1 MNLSETLIGQNMNT
15 HPDCLGVYI
24 GIDEIYVA
32 QTSKKDSGI
41 VLESLVR
48 VPIHSVDK
56 SNLKPLDLNETFFS
70 MDNWV
75 ETLKKVITRKK
86 WKTNRVVISLAPAF
100 CLLRHFVIPAAIERK
115 MWKSSIPLQARKYI
129 HFPFEKA
136 EYAYHVYEF
145 ETAATKQ
152 KRLGVVFALTT
163 KLIIER
169 LQKGLK
175 SIGLELISVEPS
187 SLSMGRAFNDSDK
200 EAVGQG
206 GRIYS
211 FFGKD
216 MASFVFLNENAPV
229 LLRDVEIS
237 GSLPAERRRFEITN
251 CTEFIAKQLEKD
263 PFDEA
268 VIVGQEVDQWIP
280 ALEADSKKPVRKW
293 NLSEVYGID
302 TRSAGEISAIGGSIK
317 FYDHKTPDID
327 FTKGNRLSEYEF
339 NASLTA
345 WKVAAV
351 AVVIIL
357 LLIGKNFLGVKK
369 AEKELRQLQATNTQT
384 IADFAGLTA
393 SQIQA
398 NLGKMKT
405 QNSNLQAMDSYD
417 KVITP
422 LLVELVDTIP
432 QGIWITK
439 FSYSDQFPAKG
450 SGETRSIVME
460 GAIET
465 GKDGRADIALA
476 NRFKDDLLAKPLFQ
490 AICANKEE
498 AVRFKTFAGTAGGGG
513 GNTSSGGDDDKDQN
527 ALKQTTFVLNCS
539 SNEGG
544 RTYGR

>member
-1 MNLSETLIGQNMNT
+1 MTLSESLIGQNMNA
-15 HPDCLGVYI
+15 HPDCLGIYI

-32 QTSKKDSGI
+32 QSAKKDGGT

-48 VPIHSVDK
+48 VPINAVDRTT
-56 SNLKPLDLNETFFS
+56 LKPLDLNETFFS
-70 MDNWV
+70 MDNW
-75 ETLKKVITRKK
+75 LDALGKVTSKKK

-175 SIGLELISVEPS
+175 TVGLELVSVESS
-187 SLSMGRAFNDSDK
+187 SLSLGRAFNDSDK
-200 EAVGQG
+200 EAVGDG

-216 MASFVFLNENAPV
+216 MANFVFLNENAPV
-229 LLRDVEIS
+229 LLREVEIS

-263 PFDEA
+263 PFEEA
-268 VIVGQEVDQWIP
+268 VIVGTDIEQWVP

-293 NLSEVYGID
+293 NLSEIYGIE
-302 TRSAGEISAIGGSIK
+302 TKSAGEISAIGASIK

-339 NASLTA
+339 SASLTA

-351 AVVIIL
+351 LMIL
-357 LLIGKNFLGVKK
+357 IVLLIGKGYLNVQNKD
-369 AEKELRQLQATNTQT
+369 KELQRTKASQQRTV
-384 IADFAGLTA
+384 ADFNGLTA
-393 SQIQA
+393 NQIQT
-398 NLGKMKT
+398 NLSRMKT
-405 QNSNLQAMDSYD
+405 QNNNLQAMTRYD
-417 KVITP
+417 NTITP
-422 LLVELVDTIP
+422 LIMEIVDTIP
-432 QGIWITK
+432 QQIWITK
-439 FSYSDQFPAKG
+439 LEYADPFPNNG
-450 SGETRSIVME
+450 SESRSVKIE
-460 GAIET
+460 GSIAS
-465 GKDGRADIALA
+465 GKDGQTDLVIGNKFRDALA
-476 NRFKDDLLAKPLFQ
+476 EQPIVSKICGKD
-490 AICANKEE
+490 ANINF
-498 AVRFKTFAGTAGGGG
+498 VSVAGTSSAGG
-513 GNTSSGGDDDKDQN
+513 NKMSGGKN
-527 ALKQTTFVLNCS
+527 ADNETRFVFSCS
-539 SNEGG
+539 KAGG
-544 RTYGR
+544 RNNGR

>member
-1 MNLSETLIGQNMNT
+1 MSLSETLIGQNMNA
-15 HPDCLGVYI
+15 HPDCLGLYI

-32 QTSKKDSGI
+32 QSAKKDGGT

-48 VPIHSVDK
+48 VPINAVDRTG
-56 SNLKPLDLNETFFS
+56 LKPLDLNETFFS
-70 MDNWV
+70 MDNWL
-75 ETLKKVITRKK
+75 ESLGKVTSKKK
-86 WKTNRVVISLAPAF
+86 WKTNRVVVSLAPAF

-175 SIGLELISVEPS
+175 SVGLDLVSVEPS
-187 SLSMGRAFNDSDK
+187 SLSLGRAFNDSDK
-200 EAVGQG
+200 EAVGDG

-216 MASFVFLNENAPV
+216 MANFVFLNENAPV
-229 LLRDVEIS
+229 LLREVEIS

-263 PFDEA
+263 PFEEA
-268 VIVGQEVDQWIP
+268 VIVGTDIEQWVP

-293 NLSEVYGID
+293 NLTEVYGIE
-302 TRSAGEISAIGGSIK
+302 TKSAGEIAAIGASIK
-317 FYDHKTPDID
+317 FYDHKTPDLD

-351 AVVIIL
+351 VVVIFL
-357 LLIGKNFLGVKK
+357 LLIGKGYMGVQDK
-369 AEKELRQLQATNTQT
+369 AKELQRARAAQQRTV
-384 IADFAGLTA
+384 ADFNGLTA
-393 SQIQA
+393 NQIQS
-398 NLGKMKT
+398 NLNRMKT
-405 QNSNLQAMDSYD
+405 QNNNLQAMTKYD
-417 KVITP
+417 NTITP
-422 LLVELVDTIP
+422 LVMEVVDSIP
-432 QGIWITK
+432 QEVWITK
-439 FSYSDQFPAKG
+439 LEYGDPFPNKG
-450 SGETRSIVME
+450 SEARSLTIE
-460 GAIET
+460 GSIKS
-465 GKDGRADIALA
+465 GKDGQADLDMGNQFRDALSAQPIINKICGNSADI
-476 NRFKDDLLAKPLFQ
+476 RF
-490 AICANKEE
+490 
-498 AVRFKTFAGTAGGGG
+498 VSVAGTASSGNNNMPG
-513 GNTSSGGDDDKDQN
+513 GNSGVEQE
-527 ALKQTTFVLNCS
+527 TRFVFTCAK
-539 SNEGG
+539 EGG
-544 RTYGR
+544 QNGR